1 MSEAFD
7 EVLSESSVL
16 FQGNVL
22 AGSAASEQAKRIIL
36 ELGRKHSAEAA
47 CEAFQWLKDRAGGE
61 ALPSWY
67 HGCITACVW
76 NGRLATALKLYR
88 ESTAAGHMCTL
99 HVFNALIAACGR
111 TGALDTAMEVRF
123 HSGHKS
129 RAQVLGTTTV
139 PMCCSCCGPWR

>member
-61 ALPSWY
+61 ALPLS
-67 HGCITACVW
+67 
-76 NGRLATALKLYR
+76 
-88 ESTAAGHMCTL
+88 
-99 HVFNALIAACGR
+99 LI
-111 TGALDTAMEVRF
+111 
-123 HSGHKS
+123 HI
-129 RAQVLGTTTV
+129 
-139 PMCCSCCGPWR
+139 